1 MHFGR
6 PLRGLLQVGQLSLRI
21 LYDGFGLREL
31 VLQLIVLT
39 DVLLFTQSIS
49 FEFGVLLVEF
59 NFEQVGVFVGLFQ
72 LVSEFLEVLD

>member
-1 MHFGR
+1 M
-6 PLRGLLQVGQLSLRI
+6 
-21 LYDGFGLREL
+21 REL